1 MGDLNWV
8 MGMKKFD
15 QELAKLGAL
24 VMEMGAVTDTILAM
38 ANAAMTDLEA
48 VYKKILK
55 AEEQLDRMQLQI
67 DREAVRLLTVY
78 SPVASDLRYVLS
90 VSHVNA
96 ALERIGDQAVGL
108 CHTIDSADRRADSG
122 VLPTLI
128 AMGERAAVMV
138 KDAQMAFFKRDA
150 DMARSIMSKDDSLD
164 ELNDRVLKQTL
175 SENESSARPDVARAI
190 TQILLA
196 RTWERIGDQAT
207 NICEEVIYIVQG
219 ADVRHAGKPKVAR
232 INR

>member
-1 MGDLNWV
+1 MKV
-8 MGMKKFD
+8 FAMKKFD
-15 QELAKLGAL
+15 QDLAALGAR
-24 VMEMGAVTDTILAM
+24 VMEMGTVAQSMVDMARLAM
-38 ANAAMTDLEA
+38 TELKS
-48 VYKKILK
+48 VYDKVLG
-55 AEEQLDRMQLQI
+55 AEDKLDKMQLDI
-67 DREAVRLLTVY
+67 DHEAVRVLTVY

-108 CHTIDSADRRADSG
+108 CHTLDSADRQADSA

-138 KDAQMAFFKRDA
+138 KDAMLAFFKRDA
-150 DMARSIMSKDDSLD
+150 DLAKAIMSKDDSLD
-164 ELNDRVLKQTL
+164 ELNDQVLKQTL
-175 SENESSARPDVARAI
+175 SDDENSRRRDVATAL
-190 TQILLA
+190 TQILVA

-219 ADVRHAGKPKVAR
+219 ADVRHAGKTKPLKISR
-232 INR
+232 

>member
-1 MGDLNWV
+1 
-8 MGMKKFD
+8 MKKFD
-15 QELAKLGAL
+15 QDLAALGAR
-24 VMEMGAVTDTILAM
+24 VMEMGTVAQSMVDMARLAM
-38 ANAAMTDLEA
+38 TELKS
-48 VYKKILK
+48 VYDKVLK
-55 AEEQLDRMQLQI
+55 AEDKLDKMQLDI
-67 DREAVRLLTVY
+67 DHEAVRLLTVY

-108 CHTIDSADRRADSG
+108 CHTLDSADRQADSA

-138 KDAQMAFFKRDA
+138 KDAMLAFFKRDA
-150 DMARSIMSKDDSLD
+150 DLAKSIMSKDDSLD
-164 ELNDRVLKQTL
+164 ELNDQVLKQTL
-175 SENESSARPDVARAI
+175 SDDEKTSGRRDVATAL

-207 NICEEVIYIVQG
+207 NICEEVIYIVRG
-219 ADVRHAGKPKVAR
+219 ADVRHAGKAKSAR
-232 INR
+232 ISR

>member
-1 MGDLNWV
+1 MKV
-8 MGMKKFD
+8 FAMKKFD
-15 QELAKLGAL
+15 QELAALGAR
-24 VMEMGAVTDTILAM
+24 VMEMGSVAQSMVEMARLAM
-38 ANAAMTDLEA
+38 TELKT
-48 VYKKILK
+48 VYQKLLK
-55 AEEQLDRMQLQI
+55 AEDQLDKMQLQI
-67 DREAVRLLTVY
+67 DHEAVRLLTVY

-108 CHTIDSADRRADSG
+108 CHTIDSSDRQADSA

-150 DMARSIMSKDDSLD
+150 DLARSIMSKDDSLD

-175 SENESSARPDVARAI
+175 SDNESTAKPDVATAL

-196 RTWERIGDQAT
+196 RAWERIGDQAT

-219 ADVRHAGKPKVAR
+219 ADVRHAGKVKAR
-232 INR
+232 V

>member
-1 MGDLNWV
+1 
-8 MGMKKFD
+8 MKKFD
-15 QELAKLGAL
+15 QELAALGAR
-24 VMEMGAVTDTILAM
+24 VMQMGTVAQSMADMARLAM
-38 ANAAMTDLEA
+38 TELES
-48 VYKKILK
+48 VYQKVLK
-55 AEEQLDRMQLQI
+55 AEDQLDKMQLQI
-67 DREAVRLLTVY
+67 DHEAVRLLTVY

-108 CHTIDSADRRADSG
+108 CHTIDSADRQADSG

-207 NICEEVIYIVQG
+207 NICEEVIYIMQG
-219 ADVRHAGKPKVAR
+219 ADVRHAGKPKPAKLTT
-232 INR
+232 